1 MSYRLLPC
9 PCAQQ
14 DQLMMKEINHITIAP
29 FPLLTF
35 MIGELRTPSFFF
47 FQQPQ
52 ISNQLLRNSFLHL
65 SAPLGLIGNN
75 FCRFSSSQKRGRESR
90 QARKLVLDPKM

>member
-35 MIGELRTPSFFF
+35 MFVELRTPSFFF
-47 FQQPQ
+47 FFSNPRYLINFLEIVFFTYQP
-52 ISNQLLRNSFLHL
+52 HW
-65 SAPLGLIGNN
+65 
-75 FCRFSSSQKRGRESR
+75 
-90 QARKLVLDPKM
+90 D